1 MQKTYHLGGL
11 SWYPV
16 IDREK
21 CSSCGTC
28 IDFCKNG
35 VCDKEKRE
43 PAVIFPEVCIDQCSG
58 WQNRCQENA
67 ISYFGDDGKESTGC
81 SCGC

>member
-43 PAVIFPEVCIDQCSG
+43 PAVIFP
-58 WQNRCQENA
+58 
-67 ISYFGDDGKESTGC
+67 
-81 SCGC
+81 